1 MGDVRKNL
9 FEMFRLDAEAQR
21 AKALLTLELLSKNA
35 VGIGDHST
43 TDFYNNAN
51 QALEDFMDAN
61 DKLETIEKYFKLP

>member
-21 AKALLTLELLSKNA
+21 AKALLTLELLSKHA
-35 VGIGDHST
+35 TGIGDHST

-51 QALEDFMDAN
+51 QALQDFMDAN